1 MVQRW
6 VIVLAGVLV
15 VGVVGVGAWMT
26 VGGRDGRGDG
36 TNAAVETLT
45 TSSVATSGSVVSTV
59 PFEPSTSTE
68 VDVTSTT
75 LISRLEVAE
84 TVGESPEDVE
94 LPVAEDRAATVAFLT
109 GDGDGLVVFA
119 AQTSS
124 VYGLDVGD
132 VAVCEGFAAELDE
145 VAAAPVVLSGLA
157 TEVPDPVTSALFVSD
172 IALKV
177 RLLGAC
183 GTDGA
188 SSLTAEVAW
197 QSELLERR
205 LRELGV
211 EW

>member
-1 MVQRW
+1 MKNR
-6 VIVLAGVLV
+6 IERMA
-15 VGVVGVGAWMT
+15 T
-26 VGGRDGRGDG
+26 TDED
-36 TNAAVETLT
+36 AVKML
-45 TSSVATSGSVVSTV
+45 
-59 PFEPSTSTE
+59 
-68 VDVTSTT
+68 
-75 LISRLEVAE
+75 LIA
-84 TVGESPEDVE
+84 VE